1 MIPGLILWANT
12 FALHQFVVREV
23 CTQLRRDLDADRL
36 EEWYPAGTIEG
47 EDLRL
52 EKWALGIGKKTLWVR
67 MPSGR
72 KPVVTRSPR
81 AQPKGTPPNRKR
93 KKR

>member
-1 MIPGLILWANT
+1 MIPGLILWANV
-12 FALHQFVVREV
+12 FALHRYVTQEV
-23 CTQLRRDLDADRL
+23 CRQLRQDLDASRL
-36 EEWYPAGTIEG
+36 EEWYPAGSING
-47 EDLRL
+47 EDLQV

-67 MPSGR
+67 LPGGR
-72 KPVVTRSPR
+72 GPVANRGGR